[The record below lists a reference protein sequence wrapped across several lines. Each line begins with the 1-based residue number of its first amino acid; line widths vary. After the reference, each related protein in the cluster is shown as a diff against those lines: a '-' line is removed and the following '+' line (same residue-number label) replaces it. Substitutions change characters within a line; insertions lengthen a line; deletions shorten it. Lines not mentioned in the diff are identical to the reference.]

1 MIFGIIVFIK
11 FIKDGWKNNYYEW
24 FEKYIDVCIIVD
36 IFIFGVIFKLIY
48 IKLIIII
55 VLEYIIMKCFYK
67 VYSWCKFYCGF

>member
-48 IKLIIII
+48 ILN
-55 VLEYIIMKCFYK
+55 
-67 VYSWCKFYCGF
+67 

>member
-55 VLEYIIMKCFYK
+55 VLEYIIIKCFCK
-67 VYSWCKFYCGF
+67 V

>member
-67 VYSWCKFYCGF
+67 V